1 MKKSMANSLING
13 EHILKL
19 IGWGAKG
26 SQTLRHILSLLLV
39 LMLTACAHWA
49 DRQEPEVHLTKV
61 EPLPSAGL
69 EQRFLI
75 GLRIVNPNNAPL
87 AVSGLSYSLS
97 LQDSKVITGVSSKI
111 GTIPAY
117 SDTVVELESSVS
129 LVGVRALMSILNETE
144 AVKYEL
150 EARLSTAWW
159 PRPVRL
165 LETGTIDLK

>member
-111 GTIPAY
+111 IIGIRVRGVKRERGVGLGATSNIPYINTI
-117 SDTVVELESSVS
+117 SVGDSS
-129 LVGVRALMSILNETE
+129 
-144 AVKYEL
+144 
-150 EARLSTAWW
+150 
-159 PRPVRL
+159 
-165 LETGTIDLK
+165 

>member
-1 MKKSMANSLING
+1 M
-13 EHILKL
+13 
-19 IGWGAKG
+19 
-26 SQTLRHILSLLLV
+26 
-39 LMLTACAHWA
+39 
-49 DRQEPEVHLTKV
+49 
-61 EPLPSAGL
+61 
-69 EQRFLI
+69 
-75 GLRIVNPNNAPL
+75 
-87 AVSGLSYSLS
+87 
-97 LQDSKVITGVSSKI
+97 ITGVSSKI